1 MCRGHIAALDGKSI
15 HAVYQTVLFFMYCE
29 HLSDRQ
35 ELSTSGSYHRLHCPV
50 KFWEFPTKTKK
61 THLQSTVLK
70 RLVITSVRSLHV
82 SGGGVSTIPSCQASV
97 GASKARKSLNG
108 QGSPT
113 LIQSFLP
120 VFPEKTNIF
129 LGWTQKLGDM
139 TNMVII
145 IGIRYV
151 HIFFGMCSKFQG

>member
-15 HAVYQTVLFFMYCE
+15 HAVYQTVLFFMSCE

-82 SGGGVSTIPSCQASV
+82 SGGGGINNPFMSSISGRIKGTQWPRLTDLEAILSSRLP
-97 GASKARKSLNG
+97 GKS
-108 QGSPT
+108 Q
-113 LIQSFLP
+113 
-120 VFPEKTNIF
+120 
-129 LGWTQKLGDM
+129 
-139 TNMVII
+139 
-145 IGIRYV
+145 
-151 HIFFGMCSKFQG
+151 HFFWGELRSWVV